1 MKKYKLCI
9 KTSHL
14 LIAPTIGLLAF
25 LTLYPL
31 MHSFWVSLHTWVL
44 SRPNIF
50 PFVGLANYHELF
62 FDDPLFL
69 QTLKN
74 TFIVLAVGLTV
85 EFGFGLLLA
94 LILNQRD
101 LIGVTIFRVIFVIP
115 MIVMPIVVGVLWK
128 FLLHP
133 SYGIFNFFITK
144 IGMKAQAWIANP
156 KLALLTVIGV
166 DVWEWTPF
174 VVLILYSG
182 LVSLPIEPYEA
193 ATIDGASSWQ
203 RFRYLTL
210 PLMKPIMV
218 IVIIM
223 RMIDLIELF
232 DIVFVL
238 TRGGPGNSTMVLTL
252 YNFRMGLN
260 YFNMG
265 KATALS
271 WVILIIVLILTQI
284 YIRVTKSQFIRR

>member
-1 MKKYKLCI
+1 
-9 KTSHL
+9 
-14 LIAPTIGLLAF
+14 
-25 LTLYPL
+25 
-31 MHSFWVSLHTWVL
+31 V
-44 SRPNIF
+44 
-50 PFVGLANYHELF
+50 
-62 FDDPLFL
+62 
-69 QTLKN
+69 
-74 TFIVLAVGLTV
+74 TV
-85 EFGFGLLLA
+85 
-94 LILNQRD
+94 
-101 LIGVTIFRVIFVIP
+101 FRVIFVLP
-115 MIVMPIVVGVLWK
+115 MIMMPIVVGVLWK

-133 SYGIFNFFITK
+133 SYGIINFFLTRM
-144 IGMKAQAWIANP
+144 GMEAQAWIANP

-174 VVLILYSG
+174 VILILYSG
-182 LVSLPIEPYEA
+182 LVSLPVEPFEA
-193 ATIDGASSWQ
+193 ARIDGASSWQ

-210 PLMKPIMV
+210 PLMKPIML

-265 KATALS
+265 KAAALS
-271 WVILIIVLILTQI
+271 WIILIMVFILTQL
-284 YIRVTKSQFIRR
+284 YIRVTKSQFIRG

>member
-1 MKKYKLCI
+1 MRVKAPY
-9 KTSHL
+9 L
-14 LIAPTIGLLAF
+14 LIAPTVGLLTF
-25 LTLYPL
+25 LTLYPFIY
-31 MHSFWVSLHTWVL
+31 SFWVSLHTWVL

-50 PFVGLANYHELF
+50 PFVGLANYQELIF
-62 FDDPLFL
+62 EDSLFH
-69 QTLKN
+69 QTLRN
-74 TFIVLAVGLTV
+74 TFIVLLVGLTL
-85 EFGFGLLLA
+85 EFGLGLLLA
-94 LILNQRD
+94 IILNQKD
-101 LIGVTIFRVIFVIP
+101 IKGVTIFRVIFIIP

-133 SYGIFNFFITK
+133 SYGVLNYFLTQL
-144 IGMKAQAWIANP
+144 GMKSQAWIADP
-156 KLALLTVIGV
+156 KLALMTVIGV

-182 LVSLPIEPYEA
+182 LLSLPIEPYEA

-203 RFRYLTL
+203 RFKYLTL
-210 PLMKPIMV
+210 PLMKPIIL

-265 KATALS
+265 KASALS
-271 WVILIIVLILTQI
+271 WIILVMVFILTQL
-284 YIRVTKSQFIRR
+284 YIRVTRSEFIRG